1 MKAVE
6 LQLYL
11 TMFAVLSL
19 CSNAAGYTPYSFV
32 PPRLP
37 KPDFQFTFYM
47 QSRVGS
53 PTNSTVYAVTLPI
66 GRVDDLTLTNQ
77 TWLLQSNTSFFGTIG
92 VFENP
97 LTLEAPSNSTQVG
110 FGRGMFVFDNN
121 FGSDEPVTSVGSNGV
136 EWLWTG
142 IFNDESGLGNST
154 LCFKGWNLELDS
166 VTGTAELTLCGGTG
180 LFKLARG
187 YVQISAVVG
196 ATSASL
202 RHDVSVFIKA

>member
-47 QSRVGS
+47 QSR
-53 PTNSTVYAVTLPI
+53 
-66 GRVDDLTLTNQ
+66 
-77 TWLLQSNTSFFGTIG
+77 
-92 VFENP
+92 NP